1 MMPQTSLTLGTV
13 AALAFNGTVLF
24 VSVWVSNIF
33 VVTATP
39 TILYFAAFY
48 ISALM
53 NSNPNPYLYLA
64 LNQHGPNKF
73 AVED

>member
-1 MMPQTSLTLGTV
+1 MMAQTCLTLG
-13 AALAFNGTVLF
+13 ALGALAFNGTALF

-48 ISALM
+48 ISAPM

-64 LNQHGPNKF
+64 LNQHGPSTF
-73 AVED
+73 ATA